1 MNLKECYQ
9 VTSVADDESFIR
21 DFRNRGAWGIWTGI
35 DMIDCDPAMIRSAE
49 QIGAFVKGLCDYI
62 EMKRFG
68 EPVIVHFGDS
78 PRVAGYSMS
87 QLIETSLISGHFV
100 ELDNSVYIDVF
111 SCKQYYPYRTAQ
123 YCSDFFKASSFNVHA
138 SLRGAGQV
146 RAHLATV

>member
-1 MNLKECYQ
+1 
-9 VTSVADDESFIR
+9 
-21 DFRNRGAWGIWTGI
+21 
-35 DMIDCDPAMIRSAE
+35 MIRSAE

-123 YCSDFFKASSFNVHA
+123 YCSDFSRRVHSMFTLA
-138 SLRGAGQV
+138 AGCRTGQGTSGNG
-146 RAHLATV
+146 LTE